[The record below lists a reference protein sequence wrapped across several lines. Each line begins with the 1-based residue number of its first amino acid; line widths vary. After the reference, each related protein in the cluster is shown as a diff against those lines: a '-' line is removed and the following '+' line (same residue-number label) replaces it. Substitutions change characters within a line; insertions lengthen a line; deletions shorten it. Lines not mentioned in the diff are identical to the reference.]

1 MGHGAAFSYQHP
13 SEIFSEHAALSGFEN
28 NGTRAFDIGQLAG
41 LNRQQW
47 LQMAPVQWPV
57 NAQHPAGCR
66 RMFADGR
73 FFHPDGKARLLP
85 VTPRLPQSAVSPRYP
100 LVLNTG
106 RIRDQWHT
114 MTRTGKAAR
123 LMRHLS
129 EPFCEIH
136 PQDAA
141 ELGIVDSSLV
151 RLSSPHGWMLA
162 RAQCNPGQ
170 RRGSVFVP
178 MHWNGQFTA
187 QGRVDSLIPPVVDAD
202 SGQPESKHA
211 PVRVS
216 HWPVSWQAEIFI
228 RADVAA
234 PRGIYWSRVAQDGL
248 THYIMAGQRPVEDW
262 QAWLQRH
269 FSLEGMTLQ
278 TAQLAQRG
286 LHLIGWRQGEVQ
298 LAFYV
303 RQQAPDL
310 DRPAILSAFELAPSG
325 GPQRLA
331 LLAGRG
337 APGQLAAGTTI
348 CSCFG
353 VGENRII
360 AAIQQGCHSAEALG
374 ARLQCGTNC
383 GSCLPELKKLIQ
395 QHASQRVA

>member
-1 MGHGAAFSYQHP
+1 
-13 SEIFSEHAALSGFEN
+13 
-28 NGTRAFDIGQLAG
+28 
-41 LNRQQW
+41 
-47 LQMAPVQWPV
+47 
-57 NAQHPAGCR
+57 
-66 RMFADGR
+66 
-73 FFHPDGKARLLP
+73 
-85 VTPRLPQSAVSPRYP
+85 
-100 LVLNTG
+100 
-106 RIRDQWHT
+106 
-114 MTRTGKAAR
+114 
-123 LMRHLS
+123 
-129 EPFCEIH
+129 
-136 PQDAA
+136 
-141 ELGIVDSSLV
+141 
-151 RLSSPHGWMLA
+151 
-162 RAQCNPGQ
+162 
-170 RRGSVFVP
+170 
-178 MHWNGQFTA
+178 
-187 QGRVDSLIPPVVDAD
+187 
-202 SGQPESKHA
+202 
-211 PVRVS
+211 
-216 HWPVSWQAEIFI
+216 
-228 RADVAA
+228 
-234 PRGIYWSRVAQDGL
+234 
-248 THYIMAGQRPVEDW
+248 MAGQRPVEDW

-303 RQQAPDL
+303 RQQAPQL

-360 AAIQQGCHSAEALG
+360 AAIQAGCHSAEALG
-374 ARLQCGTNC
+374 TRLQCGTNC